1 MKVKFPQFKTD
12 LNTTNI
18 SRNHVIGI
26 KVELFLFYFQIID
39 RKILND
45 LEIKIPDGQTETI
58 SSNLLQANSEQV
70 FYDYDCQ
77 NTVYKFITP
86 TVNKLL
92 GFSAAE
98 LNEIKFENLIINTS
112 EEYRTKYPLNGKKD
126 GPQIEECLTLFLVK
140 AKNGEL
146 KWIEDNSITLY
157 DTDDVKTTKMG
168 LLCDVGEKLREGKLK
183 QIILDILETAN
194 SEKNLSELFK
204 FIHTCIKKLMK
215 ADNFYVAYYKRD
227 SDLLTFPYFVDE
239 VDNDSSSKKLG
250 KGLTEYVLRTGKSA
264 LVDLQKDEELRKRGE
279 IELIGP
285 QSPIWLG
292 VPLKIKEKTIGVM
305 VVQDYND
312 PVTYS
317 PAQQQILDVISYPI
331 SRAIERKIDEEER
344 KEMIVKLKE
353 MNTSKDRL
361 FSLISH
367 DLRSPFNS
375 LLGFAEILRTD
386 FENLTHRDIKEYI
399 NVINDSSNT
408 LFEMT
413 NNLLHYSKLQLNK
426 YDYIP
431 KKILLNEMLNEAVE
445 SLRYRVQKKNISIR
459 FELKQNYFIIA
470 DEDML
475 ITIFRNI
482 ISNALKFSPSQ
493 STINIFAEESAD
505 NIKDTLAIQI
515 SITDEGVGISEENQ
529 VLINSEVMFSTQGTD
544 REPGSGLGLLLT
556 KKYVALNKGIF
567 EVISTEGQGTT
578 IVVTF
583 PGIKI

>member
-1 MKVKFPQFKTD
+1 M
-12 LNTTNI
+12 N
-18 SRNHVIGI
+18 
-26 KVELFLFYFQIID
+26 FLSLIQT
-39 RKILND
+39 RKLLR
-45 LEIKIPDGQTETI
+45 LEKTETKNSATNVTEI
-58 SSNLLQANSEQV
+58 SPNFRTVYYDQV
-70 FYDYDCQ
+70 FYDYDCYDGK
-77 NTVYKFITP
+77 YKFITP
-86 TVNKLL
+86 SVIKLL
-92 GFSAAE
+92 GYSGSE
-98 LNEIKFENLIINTS
+98 LNNLGFEKLVKNRY
-112 EEYRTKYPLNGKKD
+112 EEYKTRYPLNGKSD
-126 GPQIEECLTLFLVK
+126 GPQIEEKLTVYLVET
-140 AKNGEL
+140 KNGEQR
-146 KWIEDNSITLY
+146 WIEDNSITLF
-157 DTDDVKTTKMG
+157 DLNDKETTRMG
-168 LLCDVGEKLREGKLK
+168 LLYDVSSKLREEKLK
-183 QIILDILETAN
+183 QIILEILESAN

-215 ADNFYVAYYKRD
+215 ADNFYIAYYKRD

-239 VDNDSSSKKLG
+239 IDDDSSSKKLG

-264 LVDLQKDEELRKRGE
+264 LVDLSKDEELRSLGE

-312 PVTYS
+312 ATTYDAS
-317 PAQQQILDVISYPI
+317 DQQILDVISYPI
-331 SRAIERKIDEEER
+331 SRAIERKIVEEER

-353 MNTSKDRL
+353 MNASKDRL

-431 KKILLNEMLNEAVE
+431 KKVLLNEIINEAID

-459 FELKQNYFIIA
+459 VDLKQNYYLVA
-470 DEDML
+470 DEEML
-475 ITIFRNI
+475 VTIFRNI
-482 ISNALKFSPSQ
+482 ISNSLKYSEVK
-493 STINIFAEESAD
+493 STINIFAEESQED
-505 NIKDTLAIQI
+505 NIDVPTIQTSI
-515 SITDEGVGISEENQ
+515 SDEGVGISEENKL
-529 VLINSEVMFSTQGTD
+529 LIDSGVMFSTQGTE

-556 KKYVALNKGIF
+556 KKYLELNKGRMEI
-567 EVISTEGQGTT
+567 ISSDGQGTT
-578 IVVTF
+578 VLLTF
-583 PGIKI
+583 PGMKI